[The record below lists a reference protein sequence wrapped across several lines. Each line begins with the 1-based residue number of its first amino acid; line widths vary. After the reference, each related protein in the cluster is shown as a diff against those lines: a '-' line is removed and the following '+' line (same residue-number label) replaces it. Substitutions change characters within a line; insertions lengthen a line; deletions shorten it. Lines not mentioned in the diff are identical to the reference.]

1 MSVMSVRLL
10 FVIATLILAGAIA
23 GPSPLAAPQD
33 RTITIRAA
41 RLFDGRGT
49 LLTNQVIEV
58 RASIEQVQGG
68 IGVTTPRVVAI
79 DGRTG
84 PVTYDLGDVT
94 LLPGFID
101 VHTHVDWHFQPGGK
115 YGRRE
120 GDPAETPEQARAAIA
135 ANLEATLMAGFTTV
149 QNVGSRGDAALR
161 EATASGALAGP
172 RILTSLG
179 QIQGSRRGQ
188 PLPPEALRDQV
199 RQLKDAGA
207 DLIKIFASDSIRNGG
222 APTMSQE
229 QLDAA
234 CGEANAQGLRTLVH
248 AHASEAIIRAV
259 SAGCTQVEHGAF
271 ASNEALALMRDKGVY
286 FDPNIGL
293 VLQNY
298 IENKD
303 RYMGFGNYNDE
314 GFAFM
319 EKAVADK
326 SEMFVRAVASGVKM
340 PLGTDA
346 VAGAH
351 GQNAREIITRVL
363 DGGQPAVDALIGA
376 TSLSAESM
384 RIGDT
389 IGTLAPGFEAD
400 IIAVSGNP
408 LQDITRTRDVV
419 FVMKGGRVYK
429 GATGAAGARGVKSR

>member
-1 MSVMSVRLL
+1 MSPRPFLL
-10 FVIATLILAGAIA
+10 PGLVVLAG
-23 GPSPLAAPQD
+23 LAATPSLLVARQEPAV
-33 RTITIRAA
+33 TIRAE
-41 RLFDGRGT
+41 RLFDGRGR
-49 LLTNQVIEV
+49 LLSNQVVEV
-58 RASIEQVQGG
+58 RGSRIF
-68 IGVTTPRVVAI
+68 AI

-115 YGRRE
+115 YGRRP

-135 ANLEATLMAGFTTV
+135 RNLEVTLLAGFTTV
-149 QNVGSRGDAALR
+149 QNVGSRGDAELR
-161 EATASGALAGP
+161 AAVARGTLVGP

-179 QIQGSRRGQ
+179 QVQGSRRG
-188 PLPPEALRDQV
+188 EALAPAMLREQV
-199 RQLKDAGA
+199 RALKNSGA
-207 DLIKIFASDSIRNGG
+207 DLIKVFASDSIRNGG
-222 APTMSQE
+222 APTMTQE
-229 QLDAA
+229 QLDAV

-259 SAGCTQVEHGAF
+259 NAGCTQVEHGAF

-303 RYMGFGNYNDE
+303 RYMGFGNYNEE

-319 EKAVADK
+319 EQAVADK

-351 GQNAREIITRVL
+351 GQNAREIITRVVE
-363 DGGQPAVDALIGA
+363 GGQPARDALIGA
-376 TSLSAESM
+376 TSLAAESLRM
-384 RIGDT
+384 GDT

-400 IIAVSGNP
+400 IIAVGGNP
-408 LQDITRTRDVV
+408 MDDITRTRDVT
-419 FVMKGGRVYK
+419 FVMKGGKVFKR
-429 GATGAAGARGVKSR
+429 